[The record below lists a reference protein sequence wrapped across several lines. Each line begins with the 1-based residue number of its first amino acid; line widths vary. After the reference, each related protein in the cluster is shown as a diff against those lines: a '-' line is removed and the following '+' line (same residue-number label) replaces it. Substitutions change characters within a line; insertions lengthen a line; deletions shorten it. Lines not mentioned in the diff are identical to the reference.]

1 MHIALARNWWS
12 LVIRG
17 IVAILLGILAF
28 ARPGITFSALVLLFG
43 AYALIEGVLSIVGAM
58 RAVSAHERW
67 GALLFE
73 GIIGVLAGLVT
84 FFWPAI
90 TALALVYIIAFWAIV
105 IGVAE
110 IAAAVRLR
118 KEIAGEWL
126 LALAGV
132 LSVLFGVIIAAVPL
146 AGFVVVAIWF
156 GAYAFLFGVV
166 MLALGFRLRHWTHG
180 IPGSSLPLP
189 VH

>member
-28 ARPGITFSALVLLFG
+28 TWPGITFHALILLFG
-43 AYALIEGVLSIVGAM
+43 AYALIQGVVCIAGAV
-58 RAVSAHERW
+58 RAAGVRERW
-67 GALLFE
+67 GALLLE
-73 GIIGVLAGLVT
+73 GVIAILAAAIT

-90 TALALVYIIAFWAIV
+90 TGLALVYIIAFWAIV
-105 IGVAE
+105 TGVAE
-110 IAAAVRLR
+110 ISAAVRLR
-118 KEIAGEWL
+118 KEITGEWL

-132 LSVLFGVIIAAVPL
+132 LSVLFGVIMAAVPL
-146 AGFVVVAIWF
+146 AGFVVIAIWF

-166 MLALGFRLRHWTHG
+166 LLALGFRLRHWTHG